1 MRRPAWIGAAVAA
14 VLVVVAGS
22 VVVGR
27 LVGTGSTQE
36 GTTGPL
42 TRDYTYGG
50 PVAGQITLDR
60 PGAHAAPAIPA
71 ATALAEV
78 THPFWSPP
86 LTGGPVLLGL
96 ARLGSATPSGLI
108 APGPPPV
115 GYTNTP
121 SAIPDLTGHLVWVG
135 VYEQNM
141 HADLPHSC
149 PDMTRPPPGSPQ
161 STASPSLLPVYQHY
175 YFAVLVDATTG
186 TREAW
191 TENTS
196 NVAINDC
203 LKAAQ

>member
-1 MRRPAWIGAAVAA
+1 MRRAAYIGAAAA
-14 VLVVVAGS
+14 VVVVVAVS
-22 VVVGR
+22 LALGR
-27 LVGTGSTQE
+27 LVGAWSSH
-36 GTTGPL
+36 GTTPTPL
-42 TRDYTYGG
+42 THVSTFGG
-50 PVAGQITLDR
+50 PAAGQITLDR

-96 ARLGSATPSGLI
+96 ARLGSATARGLI

-121 SAIPDLTGHLVWVG
+121 SQIPNLTGHLVWVA

-149 PDMTRPPPGSPQ
+149 PDMTHPPPGSPQ

-175 YFAVLVDATTG
+175 YFAVLVEATTG

-191 TENTS
+191 TENVS